1 MRLKP
6 TIIAVASTTTLRQIV
21 EDYELSIKDKRKR
34 ELLVDKISSA
44 RQCTPQE
51 LLGYLGESEI
61 KQVCEAIGVE
71 SRGRKNAL
79 ITRLLQLSGPA
90 KPISPLPPR
99 TIQPKKFNQLS
110 TRRPMSNTKSAQ
122 ESLQL
127 HTSDVGTNN
136 VEKYE
141 FEPIKGYPML
151 NWRGKRPFTSTQ
163 YYPAQ
168 LKEIHH
174 EEVEGW
180 RNKIYWGDNLQ
191 VMSHLLKEFRGKVDL
206 IYIDP
211 PFDSKADYKKK
222 IKLQGNQA
230 ESAQSVFEEKQYT
243 DIWTNDEYLQFMYER
258 LVLARELL
266 SKQGSIYV
274 HCDWHKNHFIRMIL
288 DEVFGANNFRNEIIW
303 SYFGFKRSTTKKFP
317 QKHDTILSYART
329 EDYFWQVQFRPHGDD
344 YIKRFK
350 KDEHGRLYRD
360 DVNPTAGGARIIYLD
375 EVEGDIIDSMWDDIP
390 PVNPVAK
397 ERQNYPTQKPE
408 ALVERIIKSS
418 TQPGELVF
426 DCFMGSGT
434 TQAAAMKLGRR
445 FIGADINLGAIQTT
459 TKRLLGLADTLRQQL
474 LDASE
479 QKFTGIEVYNV
490 NHYDI
495 FRNPIQAKELLI
507 EALEVQKL
515 EFSTVFDGEKDG
527 RMVKIMPVN
536 RIATCADLNEL
547 IAGFDY
553 KTWERKQ
560 NENPNR
566 AVEKIS
572 LVCMGHEPD
581 IAAQLVLAAN
591 PFKIDVLVVD
601 ILRDKADLE
610 FKRDSEA
617 KVAIKKGELV
627 IDKFYPMNLLQKLSI
642 QKESVEDWKEL
653 VESVLIDW
661 NYDGAVLQPA
671 VADIPGKD
679 DLVKGKYK
687 VPDDAGTIRVKI
699 TDLLSESWEGSVG
712 NGD

>member
-1 MRLKP
+1 MP
-6 TIIAVASTTTLRQIV
+6 AQ
-21 EDYELSIKDKRKR
+21 D
-34 ELLVDKISSA
+34 
-44 RQCTPQE
+44 

-61 KQVCEAIGVE
+61 KEVCEAAGVD

-79 ITRLLQLSGPA
+79 IARLLEATLSTPVPA
-90 KPISPLPPR
+90 PAPRPSALSPPNSIASNYLSKR
-99 TIQPKKFNQLS
+99 TIMSDQQP
-110 TRRPMSNTKSAQ
+110 AQ
-122 ESLQL
+122 ATLQL
-127 HTSDVGTNN
+127 AAIEAGTTN
-136 VEKYE
+136 VQHYE
-141 FEPIKGYPML
+141 FQPIKGYPML
-151 NWRGKRPFTSTQ
+151 NWRGKRPFTSTH

-168 LKEIHH
+168 LKEVHGDEID
-174 EEVEGW
+174 GW
-180 RNKIYWGDNLQ
+180 RNKIFWGDNLQ

-222 IKLQGNQA
+222 IKLQGKQT
-230 ESAQSVFEEKQYT
+230 ESEQTVFEEKQYT

-266 SKQGSIYV
+266 SEKGSIYV

-288 DEVFGANNFRNEIIW
+288 DEVFGPTNFRNEIIW
-303 SYFGFKRSTTKKFP
+303 SYFGFKRSTSRKFP
-317 QKHDTILSYART
+317 QKHDTILSYVRSD
-329 EDYFWQVQFRPHGDD
+329 DYYWKVQYRPHGDD

-350 KDEHGRLYRD
+350 KDANGRLYRD
-360 DVNPTAGGARIIYLD
+360 DVNPTGGGTRIIYLD
-375 EVEGDIIDSMWDDIP
+375 KIEGDIIDSVWDDIP

-397 ERQNYPTQKPE
+397 ERQDYPTQKPE
-408 ALVERIIKSS
+408 ALVERIINAS
-418 TQPGELVF
+418 TEKGALVF
-426 DCFMGSGT
+426 DCFMGAGT

-445 FIGADINLGAIQTT
+445 FLGADINLGAIQTT
-459 TKRLLGLADTLRQQL
+459 TRRLIGIANELRQKPL
-474 LDASE
+474 AGANPY
-479 QKFTGIEVYNV
+479 TGFEVYNV

-495 FRNPIQAKELLI
+495 FRNPAQAHDLLL

-515 EFSTVFDGEKDG
+515 ELSSVFDGEKDG

-536 RIATCADLNEL
+536 RLATRADLNEL

-553 KTWERKQ
+553 KAWERRQ
-560 NENPNR
+560 AESPNR
-566 AVEKIS
+566 AVEKIT

-581 IAAQLVLAAN
+581 LKAQLEFAAK
-591 PFKIDVLVVD
+591 PFKIDVEVVD

-617 KVAIKKGELV
+617 KVVVKRGELV
-627 IDKFYPMNLLQKLSI
+627 IERFFPMNLLQKLSL
-642 QKESVEDWKEL
+642 QKEAVDDWREL

-671 VADIPGKD
+671 VVDIPGKD
-679 DLVKGKYK
+679 ELVKGAYM

-699 TDLLSESWEGSVG
+699 TDLLSESWEGSVSHG
-712 NGD
+712 